1 MRSLTDEAK
10 EIVREFMAD
19 GKVATRKMVAEQ
31 VEKNISRPNE
41 YRVNILNGVIKVLT
55 ENHELDVVERGK
67 YQLGKGLAR
76 KTHEE
81 LALMYL
87 MNCKENMGSLCS
99 IEGTD
104 TSEDKKQFIMKVT
117 DTVIEIDKL
126 LVRFNGGVKPVEG
139 EKKAEPAK
147 EVERAD
153 TKAVEPEKKAEKT
166 EEKAVEKPVKAEKK
180 VEPAKAEK
188 KAAPKTEKKDIAKT
202 EKKEVAKAEKKE
214 IAKAEKKEIAKAEK
228 KEDKPVERAV
238 APKVEKKAEPAKKE
252 EEVAKKEVDKE
263 VKIEK
268 AEPVKAEKEET
279 LPAVVKK
286 EEAPKA
292 EQKAVEK
299 KEVLAK

>member
-67 YQLGKGLAR
+67 YQLGKGLAK

-117 DTVIEIDKL
+117 DCVIEIDKL
-126 LVRFNGGVKPVEG
+126 LLRFNGGVKPVEA
-139 EKKAEPAK
+139 EKKVEPAK

-153 TKAVEPEKKAEKT
+153 KKAVEPEKKAEKT

-202 EKKEVAKAEKKE
+202 
-214 IAKAEKKEIAKAEK
+214 EKKEIAKAEK

-279 LPAVVKK
+279 LPAV
-286 EEAPKA
+286 
-292 EQKAVEK
+292 EK

>member
-67 YQLGKGLAR
+67 YQLGKGLAK

-153 TKAVEPEKKAEKT
+153 KKAVEPEKKAEKT

-202 EKKEVAKAEKKE
+202 EKKEV
-214 IAKAEKKEIAKAEK
+214 AKAEK

>member
-188 KAAPKTEKKDIAKT
+188 KAAPKTEKK
-202 EKKEVAKAEKKE
+202 EVAKAEKKE

-238 APKVEKKAEPAKKE
+238 TPKVEKKAEPAKKE
-252 EEVAKKEVDKE
+252 EEVAKKEEEVAKKEVDKE
-263 VKIEK
+263 VKVEK

>member
-67 YQLGKGLAR
+67 YQLGKGLAKR
-76 KTHEE
+76 THEE

-117 DTVIEIDKL
+117 DCVIEIDKL
-126 LVRFNGGVKPVEG
+126 LLRFNGGVKPVEA
-139 EKKAEPAK
+139 EKKVEPAK

-153 TKAVEPEKKAEKT
+153 KKAVEPEKKAEKT

-202 EKKEVAKAEKKE
+202 EKKE
-214 IAKAEKKEIAKAEK
+214 IAKAEK

-263 VKIEK
+263 VKVEK

>member
-214 IAKAEKKEIAKAEK
+214 IAKAEKKE
-228 KEDKPVERAV
+228 DKPVERAV

>member
-67 YQLGKGLAR
+67 YQLGKGLAK

-117 DTVIEIDKL
+117 DCVIEIDKL
-126 LVRFNGGVKPVEG
+126 LLRFNGGVKPVEA
-139 EKKAEPAK
+139 EKKVEPAK
-147 EVERAD
+147 EVERD
-153 TKAVEPEKKAEKT
+153 DKKAVEPEKKAEKT

-214 IAKAEKKEIAKAEK
+214 
-228 KEDKPVERAV
+228 DKPVEKAV
-238 APKVEKKAEPAKKE
+238 TPKVEKKAEPAKKE

-263 VKIEK
+263 VKVEK

-286 EEAPKA
+286 EDAPKA
-292 EQKAVEK
+292 EQKPEEK

>member
-188 KAAPKTEKKDIAKT
+188 KAAPKTEKK
-202 EKKEVAKAEKKE
+202 EVAKAEKKE

-228 KEDKPVERAV
+228 KEDKPAERAV
-238 APKVEKKAEPAKKE
+238 TPKVEKKAEPAKKE

-263 VKIEK
+263 VKVEK

>member
-67 YQLGKGLAR
+67 YQLGKGLAKR
-76 KTHEE
+76 THEE
-81 LALMYL
+81 LVLMYL

-117 DTVIEIDKL
+117 DCVIEIDKL
-126 LVRFNGGVKPVEG
+126 LLRFNGGVKPVEA
-139 EKKAEPAK
+139 EKKVEPAK
-147 EVERAD
+147 EVERD
-153 TKAVEPEKKAEKT
+153 DKKAVEPEKKAEKT

-214 IAKAEKKEIAKAEK
+214 
-228 KEDKPVERAV
+228 DKPVEKAV
-238 APKVEKKAEPAKKE
+238 TPKVEKKAEPAKKE

-263 VKIEK
+263 VKVEK

-286 EEAPKA
+286 EDAPKA
-292 EQKAVEK
+292 EQKPEEK

>member
-67 YQLGKGLAR
+67 YQLGKGLAK

-117 DTVIEIDKL
+117 DCVIEIDKL
-126 LVRFNGGVKPVEG
+126 LLRFNGGVKPVEA
-139 EKKAEPAK
+139 EKKVEPAK
-147 EVERAD
+147 EVERD
-153 TKAVEPEKKAEKT
+153 DKKAVEPEKKAEKT

-214 IAKAEKKEIAKAEK
+214 
-228 KEDKPVERAV
+228 DKPVEKAV
-238 APKVEKKAEPAKKE
+238 TPKVEKKAEPAKKE

-263 VKIEK
+263 VKVEK

>member
-126 LVRFNGGVKPVEG
+126 LVRFNGGVKPVEA
-139 EKKAEPAK
+139 EKKVEPAK

-153 TKAVEPEKKAEKT
+153 KKAVEPEKKAEKT

-202 EKKEVAKAEKKE
+202 EKKEV
-214 IAKAEKKEIAKAEK
+214 AKAEKKEIAKAEK

>member
-126 LVRFNGGVKPVEG
+126 LVRFNGGVKPVEA

-153 TKAVEPEKKAEKT
+153 KKAVEPEKKAEKT
-166 EEKAVEKPVKAEKK
+166 EEKAVEKP
-180 VEPAKAEK
+180 AKAEK
-188 KAAPKTEKKDIAKT
+188 KEVAKTEKKAEPAKTEKKDIAKT
-202 EKKEVAKAEKKE
+202 EKKEPAKT
-214 IAKAEKKEIAKAEK
+214 EKKEIAKAEK
-228 KEDKPVERAV
+228 KEDKPVEKAV
-238 APKVEKKAEPAKKE
+238 TPKVEKKAEPAKKE

-263 VKIEK
+263 VKVEK

-286 EEAPKA
+286 EDAPKA
-292 EQKAVEK
+292 EQKPEEK

>member
-76 KTHEE
+76 RTHEE
-81 LALMYL
+81 LAVMYL

-126 LVRFNGGVKPVEG
+126 LVRFKGSVKTVEG
-139 EKKAEPAK
+139 EKKAGPAK
-147 EVERAD
+147 EA
-153 TKAVEPEKKAEKT
+153 
-166 EEKAVEKPVKAEKK
+166 EKAVEKVGETPK
-180 VEPAKAEK
+180 V
-188 KAAPKTEKKDIAKT
+188 
-202 EKKEVAKAEKKE
+202 EKKEVEKKAE
-214 IAKAEKKEIAKAEK
+214 
-228 KEDKPVERAV
+228 
-238 APKVEKKAEPAKKE
+238 APKVEKKETAKPVEKKVAVKKEKKEPAKAVKKEEAGKEEKAEPSKKEEASKKVEAPKVEKGAEPAKKE
-252 EEVAKKEVDKE
+252 EKVVEKEA
-263 VKIEK
+263 K
-268 AEPVKAEKEET
+268 AEAEKEKGLA

-292 EQKAVEK
+292 EQKPAEK
-299 KEVLAK
+299 EGVTVK

>member
-55 ENHELDVVERGK
+55 ENHELDVIERGK
-67 YQLGKGLAR
+67 YQLGKGMAK
-76 KTHEE
+76 KTYEE
-81 LALMYL
+81 LAVMYL

-126 LVRFNGGVKPVEG
+126 LVKFNGGVKPAEP
-139 EKKAEPAK
+139 EKKAGKADEKP
-147 EVERAD
+147 VE
-153 TKAVEPEKKAEKT
+153 KAVKEEKKEPEKKAEAVKEVKK
-166 EEKAVEKPVKAEKK
+166 EEVKPV
-180 VEPAKAEK
+180 EK
-188 KAAPKTEKKDIAKT
+188 KAASKVEKKEPAKT
-202 EKKEVAKAEKKE
+202 EKKEPVKVEKKE
-214 IAKAEKKEIAKAEK
+214 AA
-228 KEDKPVERAV
+228 KPVEKAV

-252 EEVAKKEVDKE
+252 EEVVKKEVDKE
-263 VKIEK
+263 VKAEK
-268 AEPVKAEKEET
+268 AEPEKAKA

-292 EQKAVEK
+292 EQKPVEK
-299 KEVLAK
+299 KEVPAQ

>member
-41 YRVNILNGVIKVLT
+41 YRVNILNGVIKVMV
-55 ENHELDVVERGK
+55 ENHELDVIERGK
-67 YQLGKGLAR
+67 YQLGKGLAK
-76 KTHEE
+76 KTYEE
-81 LALMYL
+81 LAVMYL

-126 LVRFNGGVKPVEG
+126 LVKFNGGVKPAEP
-139 EKKAEPAK
+139 EKKAGKAEEKP
-147 EVERAD
+147 VE
-153 TKAVEPEKKAEKT
+153 KAVKEEKKEPEKKAEAVKEVKK
-166 EEKAVEKPVKAEKK
+166 EEVKPV
-180 VEPAKAEK
+180 EK
-188 KAAPKTEKKDIAKT
+188 KAAPKVEKKEPAKT
-202 EKKEVAKAEKKE
+202 EKKEPVKVEKKE
-214 IAKAEKKEIAKAEK
+214 AA
-228 KEDKPVERAV
+228 KPVEKAV

-252 EEVAKKEVDKE
+252 EEVVKKEVDKE
-263 VKIEK
+263 VKAEK
-268 AEPVKAEKEET
+268 AEPEKAKA

-292 EQKAVEK
+292 EQKPVEK
-299 KEVLAK
+299 KEVPAQ

>member
-67 YQLGKGLAR
+67 YQLGKGLAK

-117 DTVIEIDKL
+117 DCVIEIDKL
-126 LVRFNGGVKPVEG
+126 LLRFNGGVKPVEA
-139 EKKAEPAK
+139 EKKVEPAK

-153 TKAVEPEKKAEKT
+153 KKAVEPEKKAEKT

-214 IAKAEKKEIAKAEK
+214 IAKAEKKE
-228 KEDKPVERAV
+228 DKPVEKAV
-238 APKVEKKAEPAKKE
+238 TPKVEKKAEPAKKE

-263 VKIEK
+263 VKVEK

>member
-166 EEKAVEKPVKAEKK
+166 EEKAVEKPVKEEKK

-214 IAKAEKKEIAKAEK
+214 IAKAEKKEDKLVEKA
-228 KEDKPVERAV
+228 VT
-238 APKVEKKAEPAKKE
+238 PKVEKKAEPAKKE

-263 VKIEK
+263 VKVEK

-286 EEAPKA
+286 EDAPKA
-292 EQKAVEK
+292 EQKPEEK

>member
-214 IAKAEKKEIAKAEK
+214 
-228 KEDKPVERAV
+228 DKPVERAV

-279 LPAVVKK
+279 FPAVVKK

>member
-67 YQLGKGLAR
+67 YQLGKGLAK

-214 IAKAEKKEIAKAEK
+214 IAKAEKKE
-228 KEDKPVERAV
+228 DKPVERAV
-238 APKVEKKAEPAKKE
+238 APKVEKKVEKKAEPAKKE

-263 VKIEK
+263 VKVEK

>member
-67 YQLGKGLAR
+67 YQLGKGLAK

-117 DTVIEIDKL
+117 DCVIEIDKL
-126 LVRFNGGVKPVEG
+126 LLRFNGGVKPVEA
-139 EKKAEPAK
+139 EKKVEPAK
-147 EVERAD
+147 EVERD
-153 TKAVEPEKKAEKT
+153 DKKAVEPEKKAEKT

-214 IAKAEKKEIAKAEK
+214 
-228 KEDKPVERAV
+228 DKPVEKAV
-238 APKVEKKAEPAKKE
+238 TPKVEKKAEPAKKE

-263 VKIEK
+263 VKVEK

-279 LPAVVKK
+279 LQAVVKK
-286 EEAPKA
+286 EDAPKA
-292 EQKAVEK
+292 EQKPEEK

>member
-67 YQLGKGLAR
+67 YQLGKGLAKR
-76 KTHEE
+76 THEE

-117 DTVIEIDKL
+117 DCVIEIDKL
-126 LVRFNGGVKPVEG
+126 LLRFNGGVKPVES

-153 TKAVEPEKKAEKT
+153 KKAVEPEKKAEKT

-214 IAKAEKKEIAKAEK
+214 IAKAEKKE
-228 KEDKPVERAV
+228 DKPVERAV

-263 VKIEK
+263 VKVEK

-286 EEAPKA
+286 EEAPKT

>member
-126 LVRFNGGVKPVEG
+126 LVRFNGGVKPVEA
-139 EKKAEPAK
+139 EKKVEPAK

-153 TKAVEPEKKAEKT
+153 KKAVEPEKKAEKT

-214 IAKAEKKEIAKAEK
+214 
-228 KEDKPVERAV
+228 DKPVERAV

-263 VKIEK
+263 VKVEK

>member
-67 YQLGKGLAR
+67 YQLGKGLAKR
-76 KTHEE
+76 THEE

-117 DTVIEIDKL
+117 DCVIEIDKL
-126 LVRFNGGVKPVEG
+126 LLRFNGGVKPVEA
-139 EKKAEPAK
+139 EKKVEPAK
-147 EVERAD
+147 EVERD
-153 TKAVEPEKKAEKT
+153 DKKAVEPEKKAEKT

-214 IAKAEKKEIAKAEK
+214 
-228 KEDKPVERAV
+228 DKPVEKAV
-238 APKVEKKAEPAKKE
+238 TPKVEKKAEPAKKE

-263 VKIEK
+263 VKVEK

-286 EEAPKA
+286 EDAPKA
-292 EQKAVEK
+292 EQKPEEK

>member
-67 YQLGKGLAR
+67 YQLGKGLAK

-104 TSEDKKQFIMKVT
+104 TSEDKKKFIMKVT
-117 DTVIEIDKL
+117 DTIIEVDKL
-126 LVRFNGGVKPVEG
+126 IVRFNGGVKPVEV
-139 EKKAEPAK
+139 EKKADTKVVEPVKKAEP
-147 EVERAD
+147 E
-153 TKAVEPEKKAEKT
+153 
-166 EEKAVEKPVKAEKK
+166 KAEKK
-180 VEPAKAEK
+180 DVAKVEKKDPAKAEK
-188 KAAPKTEKKDIAKT
+188 K
-202 EKKEVAKAEKKE
+202 EVAKT
-214 IAKAEKKEIAKAEK
+214 EK
-228 KEDKPVERAV
+228 KEDKPVEKKE
-238 APKVEKKAEPAKKE
+238 APKAEKELAKAEKKEVKPVEKAVTPKAEKKAEPAKKE
-252 EEVAKKEVDKE
+252 EKVVKKEVDKE
-263 VKIEK
+263 VKAEK
-268 AEPVKAEKEET
+268 AEAAKAEPKKAEM

-286 EEAPKA
+286 EEAPKT

-299 KEVLAK
+299 KEVPAK

>member
-117 DTVIEIDKL
+117 DCVIEIDKL
-126 LVRFNGGVKPVEG
+126 LLRFNGGVKPVEA
-139 EKKAEPAK
+139 EKKVEPAK
-147 EVERAD
+147 EVERD
-153 TKAVEPEKKAEKT
+153 DKKAVEPEKKAEKT

-214 IAKAEKKEIAKAEK
+214 
-228 KEDKPVERAV
+228 DKPVEKAV
-238 APKVEKKAEPAKKE
+238 TPKVEKKAEPAKKE

-263 VKIEK
+263 VKVEK

-286 EEAPKA
+286 EDAPKA
-292 EQKAVEK
+292 EQKPEEK

>member
-147 EVERAD
+147 EVDRAD
-153 TKAVEPEKKAEKT
+153 KKAVEPEKKAEKT

-180 VEPAKAEK
+180 EVAKTEK
-188 KAAPKTEKKDIAKT
+188 KEVAKTEKKDIAKT
-202 EKKEVAKAEKKE
+202 EKKEPAKTEKKE
-214 IAKAEKKEIAKAEK
+214 VAKAEK

-263 VKIEK
+263 VKVEK

-286 EEAPKA
+286 EDAPKA
-292 EQKAVEK
+292 EQKPEEK
-299 KEVLAK
+299 KEGLAK

>member
-41 YRVNILNGVIKVLT
+41 YRVNILNGVIKVMV
-55 ENHELDVVERGK
+55 ENHELDVIERGK
-67 YQLGKGLAR
+67 YQLGKGLAK
-76 KTHEE
+76 KTYEE
-81 LALMYL
+81 LAVMYL

-126 LVRFNGGVKPVEG
+126 LVKFNGGVKPAEP
-139 EKKAEPAK
+139 EKKAGKADEKP
-147 EVERAD
+147 VE
-153 TKAVEPEKKAEKT
+153 KAVKEEKKEPEKKAEAVKEVKK
-166 EEKAVEKPVKAEKK
+166 EEVKPV
-180 VEPAKAEK
+180 EK
-188 KAAPKTEKKDIAKT
+188 KAAPKVEKKEPVKT
-202 EKKEVAKAEKKE
+202 EKEEPSKEVKKE
-214 IAKAEKKEIAKAEK
+214 EA
-228 KEDKPVERAV
+228 KPVEKAV

-252 EEVAKKEVDKE
+252 EEVVKKEVDKE
-263 VKIEK
+263 VKAEK
-268 AEPVKAEKEET
+268 AEPEKAKA

-292 EQKAVEK
+292 EQKPVEK
-299 KEVLAK
+299 KEVPAQ

>member
-55 ENHELDVVERGK
+55 ENHELDVIERGK
-67 YQLGKGLAR
+67 YQLGKGLAK
-76 KTHEE
+76 KTYEE
-81 LALMYL
+81 LAVMYL

-126 LVRFNGGVKPVEG
+126 LVKFNGGVKPAEP
-139 EKKAEPAK
+139 EKKAGKADEKP
-147 EVERAD
+147 VE
-153 TKAVEPEKKAEKT
+153 KAVKEEKKEPEKKAEAVKEVKK
-166 EEKAVEKPVKAEKK
+166 EEVKPV
-180 VEPAKAEK
+180 EK
-188 KAAPKTEKKDIAKT
+188 KAAPKVEKKEPAKT
-202 EKKEVAKAEKKE
+202 EKKEPVKVEKKE
-214 IAKAEKKEIAKAEK
+214 AA
-228 KEDKPVERAV
+228 KPVEKAV

-252 EEVAKKEVDKE
+252 EEVVKKEVDKE
-263 VKIEK
+263 AKAEK
-268 AEPVKAEKEET
+268 AEPEKAKA

-292 EQKAVEK
+292 EQKPVEK
-299 KEVLAK
+299 KEVPAQ

>member
-67 YQLGKGLAR
+67 YQLGKGLAK

-117 DTVIEIDKL
+117 DCVIEIDKL
-126 LVRFNGGVKPVEG
+126 LLRFNGGVKPVEA
-139 EKKAEPAK
+139 EKKVEPAK

-153 TKAVEPEKKAEKT
+153 KKAVEPEKKAEKT

-180 VEPAKAEK
+180 EVAKTEK
-188 KAAPKTEKKDIAKT
+188 KAEPAKTEKKDIAKT
-202 EKKEVAKAEKKE
+202 EKKEPAKT
-214 IAKAEKKEIAKAEK
+214 EKKEIAKAEK
-228 KEDKPVERAV
+228 KEDKPVEKAV
-238 APKVEKKAEPAKKE
+238 TPKVEKKAEPAKKE

-263 VKIEK
+263 VKVEK

>member
-67 YQLGKGLAR
+67 YQLGKGLAK

-117 DTVIEIDKL
+117 DCVIEIDKL
-126 LVRFNGGVKPVEG
+126 LLRFNGGVKPVEA
-139 EKKAEPAK
+139 EKKVEPAK
-147 EVERAD
+147 EVERD
-153 TKAVEPEKKAEKT
+153 DKKAVEPEKKAEKT

-180 VEPAKAEK
+180 VEQAKAEK

-214 IAKAEKKEIAKAEK
+214 
-228 KEDKPVERAV
+228 DKPVEKAV
-238 APKVEKKAEPAKKE
+238 TPKVEKKAEPAKKE

-263 VKIEK
+263 VKVEK

-286 EEAPKA
+286 EDAPKA
-292 EQKAVEK
+292 EQKPEEK